1 MPQVALIDDEPL
13 VRESFAR
20 LLMSREYETVCF
32 ASSEAFLDSED
43 KHEHDCLVVDFR
55 LPGMNGCELIKE
67 LRSNQIETPA
77 ILLSGNID
85 ENIASLLRGLARVQ
99 TLNKPCLARD
109 LFEVVETSIAAA

>member
-1 MPQVALIDDEPL
+1 MPQIALIDDEPL

-20 LLMSREYETVCF
+20 LLMSQAYETTCF
-32 ASSEAFLDSED
+32 GSSEEFLQSDDQSQ
-43 KHEHDCLVVDFR
+43 HDCLVVDFR

-67 LRSNQIETPA
+67 LRTNKIETPA

-85 ENIASLLRGLARVQ
+85 ENIAAILNGVSRVT

-109 LFEVVETSIAAA
+109 LFQVVASSLETE